1 MLQNYLKIAYR
12 TLLRYKAYT
21 ALNVLGLTLGLTCAI
36 LIFMMV
42 KFHLSF
48 DQYHSKADRIVRIVS
63 LFNTP
68 DGEFHTAGVPAPLGE
83 AARSEIAPL
92 EEVSMVYTE
101 NNVTVALMEGNVP
114 TKKFK
119 EDNGGVFFVE
129 PDLFSI
135 LDIKIL
141 KGNVQD
147 LKQPNVVFLTEKT
160 VKKYYGDTDPIG
172 KILRFDAK
180 LNVKVAGVI
189 QDFPSNTDIK
199 GAMIASYATRDTYDP
214 SFPENM
220 KKHWGGVNSA
230 TQCYALLK
238 PNTTIAQ
245 VQKLTPAFMA
255 KHYTNAEERKSR
267 LLHIQPLADIH
278 FNDNYSGVIPKRM
291 ITTLGIIGFL
301 LLITACINFINMAT
315 AQALKRSKEVGV
327 RKVMGS
333 SRGQLFWQFIA
344 ETAIITIVAGI
355 ISYILSSALF
365 PLLSNWQEEL
375 IGYRMIFAELIDLHF
390 WIIFILTIVVVIFIS
405 GSYPGFVLSG
415 FNPVV
420 ALKGRISTQ
429 SLGGVSIR
437 KALVVTQF
445 VITQI
450 LVIGTIVVSSQ
461 MNHFIKSEM
470 GFKHDAILQIPVPQ
484 NDNATKLQTLKTQFK
499 SISSIEKVSLI
510 NTPPMSQNQNTTDV
524 QYNNRKESEK
534 FSIYI
539 KFADVDYLNL
549 YGVKV
554 VAGRNLMPSDTVRE
568 FLVNEETVKRLGEK
582 TNNDV
587 LNKKMIIWGKTGT
600 VVGVVKDYHVMTL
613 HEKIPPLA
621 LSTMTHMYQ
630 TVAVKMNMADSQN
643 TIKKLDKIWS
653 ATFPDFVFEYEFY
666 DEAIG
671 KMYQME
677 TAMLG
682 LIQAFALIAILIGCL
697 GLYGLVSFMVA
708 QKTKEI
714 GVRKVLGASVGQIL
728 WLFGKEFSFL
738 ILIAFAI
745 AAPTAWWVLN
755 SWLQDFE
762 YRIQIGVGVFA
773 VAIFVTGMIAV
784 ITVGW
789 QSSRAA
795 LANPVKSLRTE

>member
-278 FNDNYSGVIPKRM
+278 FNDNYNGVIPKKM
-291 ITTLGIIGFL
+291 ITTLGIIGLL
-301 LLITACINFINMAT
+301 LLITACINFVNMAT

-470 GFKHDAILQIPVPQ
+470 GFKHDAILQMPVPQ

-708 QKTKEI
+708 QKTKEV

>member
-1 MLQNYLKIAYR
+1 MLRNYLKIAYR

-48 DQYHSKADRIVRIVS
+48 DQYHSKADRVVRMVS
-63 LFNTP
+63 YFNTP
-68 DGEFHTAGVPAPLGE
+68 DGEFYTPGVPAPFGD
-83 AARSEIAPL
+83 AARTEIAPL
-92 EEVSMVYTE
+92 EKVSMVYNE
-101 NNVTVALMEGNVP
+101 GSVTVALMEGGVQ

-119 EDNGGVFFVE
+119 EDDEGVFFAE
-129 PDLFSI
+129 PDLFAI
-135 LDIKIL
+135 LDLKVL
-141 KGNVQD
+141 KGNIQD

-160 VKKYYGDTDPIG
+160 AKKYYGDADPIG
-172 KILRFDAK
+172 RTLRFDAK
-180 LNVKVAGVI
+180 LSVKVAGI
-189 QDFPSNTDIK
+189 LQDLPANTDIK
-199 GAMIASYATRDTYDP
+199 CSILASYLTRETYDP
-214 SFPENM
+214 DWAKNM
-220 KKHWGGVNSA
+220 KTHWGGINSN
-230 TQCYALLK
+230 TRCFALLK
-238 PNTTIAQ
+238 PNTSIAQ
-245 VQKLTPAFMA
+245 VQKMTPAFLA
-255 KHYTNAEERKSR
+255 KHYTKPEERKSR
-267 LLHIQPLADIH
+267 FLYVQPLSDIH
-278 FNDNYSGVIPKRM
+278 FNENYNGVIPKRM
-291 ITTLGIIGFL
+291 ITTLGIIGLL
-301 LLITACINFINMAT
+301 LLITACINFVNMAT

-344 ETAIITIVAGI
+344 ETALIATVAGVI
-355 ISYILSSALF
+355 AYILSSILF
-365 PLLSNWQEEL
+365 PFLSNWQEEL
-375 IGYRMIFAELIDLHF
+375 IGYRMIFSELIDLRF
-390 WIIFILTIVVVIFIS
+390 WIIFVLTLLFVVFIS

-420 ALKGRISTQ
+420 ALKGKISTQ

-445 VITQI
+445 IITQI

-461 MNHFIKSEM
+461 MNYFTKKEM
-470 GFKHDAILQIPVPQ
+470 GFKHDAILQMPIPQ
-484 NDNATKLQTLKTQFK
+484 NGDATKLHTLKTQFK

-510 NTPPMSQNQNTTDV
+510 NTPPMSQSQNTTDV
-524 QYNNRKESEK
+524 QYDNRKEVEK

-539 KFADVDYLNL
+539 KFADSDYLDL
-549 YGVKV
+549 YGVKI
-554 VAGRNLMPSDTVRE
+554 VAGRNVMISDSVRE

-582 TNNDV
+582 NNNDV
-587 LNKKMIIWGKTGT
+587 LNKKMTIWGKTGL

-621 LSTMTHMYQ
+621 LSTATFMYQ
-630 TVAVKMNMADSQN
+630 TVAVKMNMADAQN

-666 DEAIG
+666 DEQIG

-738 ILIAFAI
+738 ILIAFII
-745 AAPTAWWVLN
+745 AAPAAWWVLN
-755 SWLQDFE
+755 GWLQDFE
-762 YRIQIGVGVFA
+762 YRISISFGVFA
-773 VAIFVTGMIAV
+773 AAIFVTGMIAV

>member
-1 MLQNYLKIAYR
+1 MLRNYLKIAYR

-48 DQYHSKADRIVRIVS
+48 DQYHSKADRVVRLVS
-63 LFNTP
+63 YFNTP
-68 DGEFHTAGVPAPLGE
+68 DGEFYTPGVPAPLGD
-83 AARSEIAPL
+83 AARTDIAPL
-92 EEVSMVYTE
+92 EKVSMVYNEGT
-101 NNVTVALMEGNVP
+101 VTVALMEGGVP

-119 EDNGGVFFVE
+119 EDNEGVFFAE

-135 LDIKIL
+135 LDLKIL

-147 LKQPNVVFLTEKT
+147 LKQPNVVFLTEKIA
-160 VKKYYGDTDPIG
+160 KKYYGDVDPIG

-180 LNVKVAGVI
+180 LNVKVVGLI
-189 QDFPSNTDIK
+189 QDLPTNTDLNCTIL
-199 GAMIASYATRDTYDP
+199 ASYLTRDTYDP
-214 SFPENM
+214 DWAKNM
-220 KKHWGGVNSA
+220 KKHWGGINSN
-230 TQCYALLK
+230 TRCFALLK
-238 PNTTIAQ
+238 SNTNVAQ
-245 VQKLTPAFMA
+245 VQKMTPAFLA
-255 KHYTNAEERKSR
+255 KYYTSAEERKSR
-267 LLHIQPLADIH
+267 NLSIQPLSDIH
-278 FNDNYSGVIPKRM
+278 FNENYSGVIPKRM
-291 ITTLGIIGFL
+291 ITTLGIIGLL
-301 LLITACINFINMAT
+301 LLITACINFVNMAT

-344 ETAIITIVAGI
+344 ETAIITVIAGVF
-355 ISYILSSALF
+355 SYILASILF
-365 PLLSNWQEEL
+365 PFLSNWQEEL
-375 IGYRMIFAELIDLHF
+375 IGYRMILGNLVDARF
-390 WIIFILTIVVVIFIS
+390 WMIFILTILSVIFLS
-405 GSYPGFVLSG
+405 GSYPGFVLGG
-415 FNPVV
+415 FNTIV
-420 ALKGRISTQ
+420 ALKGKISTQ
-429 SLGGVSIR
+429 SLGGVSVR

-461 MNHFIKSEM
+461 MNYFIKTDM
-470 GFKHDAILQIPVPQ
+470 GFKHDAILQMPIPQQDAV
-484 NDNATKLQTLKTQFK
+484 KLQTLKTQFK
-499 SISSIEKVSLI
+499 GISSIQKVSLV
-510 NTPPMSQNQNTTDV
+510 NTPPMSQSQNTTDV
-524 QYNNRKESEK
+524 KYDNRRDSEK

-539 KFADVDYLNL
+539 KFADNDYLDL
-549 YGVKV
+549 YGVKI
-554 VAGRNLMPSDTVRE
+554 VAGRNVMASDTSRE
-568 FLVNEETVKRLGEK
+568 FLVNEETVRRLGEK
-582 TNNDV
+582 SNNDV
-587 LNKKMIIWGKTGT
+587 LNKKLTIWGKTGL
-600 VVGVVKDYHVMTL
+600 VVGVIKDYHVMTL

-621 LSTMTHMYQ
+621 LSTNTQMYY
-630 TVAVKMNMADSQN
+630 TVAVKMNMADAQN

-666 DEAIG
+666 DEQIG

-728 WLFGKEFSFL
+728 WLFGKEFS
-738 ILIAFAI
+738 ILIFIAFII
-745 AAPTAWWVLN
+745 AAPAAWWVLN
-755 SWLQDFE
+755 GWLQDFE
-762 YRIQIGVGVFA
+762 YRISIGASVFA
-773 VAIFVTGMIAV
+773 AAIFLTGIIAV

>member
-1 MLQNYLKIAYR
+1 MLHNYLKIAYR
-12 TLLRYKAYT
+12 TLLRYKVYT

-129 PDLFSI
+129 PDLFPI

-238 PNTTIAQ
+238 PNTTIDQ

-278 FNDNYSGVIPKRM
+278 FNDNYNGVIPKKM
-291 ITTLGIIGFL
+291 ITTLGIIGLL
-301 LLITACINFINMAT
+301 LLITACINFVNMAT

-587 LNKKMIIWGKTGT
+587 LNKKMTIWGKTGT

-630 TVAVKMNMADSQN
+630 TIAVKMNMADSQN

-708 QKTKEI
+708 QKTKEV

>member
-1 MLQNYLKIAYR
+1 
-12 TLLRYKAYT
+12 
-21 ALNVLGLTLGLTCAI
+21 
-36 LIFMMV
+36 
-42 KFHLSF
+42 
-48 DQYHSKADRIVRIVS
+48 
-63 LFNTP
+63 
-68 DGEFHTAGVPAPLGE
+68 
-83 AARSEIAPL
+83 
-92 EEVSMVYTE
+92 
-101 NNVTVALMEGNVP
+101 MEGGVP

-119 EDNGGVFFVE
+119 EDDEGVFFAE

-135 LDIKIL
+135 LDLKVL
-141 KGNVQD
+141 KGNIQD

-160 VKKYYGDTDPIG
+160 AKRYYGDADPIG
-172 KILRFDAK
+172 RTLRFDAK
-180 LNVKVAGVI
+180 LSVKVAGI
-189 QDFPSNTDIK
+189 LQDLPANTDIK
-199 GAMIASYATRDTYDP
+199 CSILASYLTRETYDP
-214 SFPENM
+214 DWAKNM
-220 KKHWGGVNSA
+220 KTHWGGINSN
-230 TQCYALLK
+230 TRCFALLK
-238 PNTTIAQ
+238 PNTSIAQ
-245 VQKLTPAFMA
+245 VQKMTPAFLA
-255 KHYTNAEERKSR
+255 KHYAKPEERKSR
-267 LLHIQPLADIH
+267 FLYVQPLSDIH
-278 FNDNYSGVIPKRM
+278 FNDNYNGVIPKRM
-291 ITTLGIIGFL
+291 ITTLGIIGLL
-301 LLITACINFINMAT
+301 LLITACINFVNMAT

-344 ETAIITIVAGI
+344 ETAIIATVAGI
-355 ISYILSSALF
+355 IAYILSSLLF
-365 PLLSNWQEEL
+365 PFLSNWQEEL
-375 IGYRMIFAELIDLHF
+375 IGYRMIFSELIDLRF
-390 WIIFILTIVVVIFIS
+390 WIIFVLTLLFVVFIS

-420 ALKGRISTQ
+420 AMKGKISTQ

-445 VITQI
+445 IITQI

-461 MNHFIKSEM
+461 MNYFTKKEM
-470 GFKHDAILQIPVPQ
+470 GFKHDAILQMPIPQ
-484 NDNATKLQTLKTQFK
+484 NGDATKLHTLKTQFK

-510 NTPPMSQNQNTTDV
+510 NTPPMSQSQNTTDV
-524 QYNNRKESEK
+524 QYDNRKETEK

-539 KFADVDYLNL
+539 KFADSDYLDL
-549 YGVKV
+549 YGVKI
-554 VAGRNLMPSDTVRE
+554 VAGRNVMVSDTVRE

-582 TNNDV
+582 NNNDV
-587 LNKKMIIWGKTGT
+587 LNKKMTIWGRTGL

-621 LSTMTHMYQ
+621 ISTMHHMYQ
-630 TVAVKMNMADSQN
+630 TVAVKMNMTDAQN

-666 DEAIG
+666 DEQIG

-738 ILIAFAI
+738 ILIAFII
-745 AAPTAWWVLN
+745 AAPAAWWVLN
-755 SWLQDFE
+755 GWLQDFE
-762 YRIQIGVGVFA
+762 YRISISFGVFA
-773 VAIFVTGMIAV
+773 AAIFVTGMIAV

>member
-1 MLQNYLKIAYR
+1 MLRNYLKIAYR

-48 DQYHSKADRIVRIVS
+48 DQYHSKADRVVRMVS
-63 LFNTP
+63 YFNTP
-68 DGEFHTAGVPAPLGE
+68 DGEFYTPGVPAPFGD
-83 AARSEIAPL
+83 AARTEISPL
-92 EEVSMVYTE
+92 EKVSMVYNE
-101 NNVTVALMEGNVP
+101 GSVTVALMEGGVQ

-119 EDNGGVFFVE
+119 EDDEGVFFAE

-135 LDIKIL
+135 LDLKVL

-160 VKKYYGDTDPIG
+160 AKKYYGDADPIG
-172 KILRFDAK
+172 RTLRFDAK
-180 LNVKVAGVI
+180 LSVKVAGI
-189 QDFPSNTDIK
+189 LQDLPANTDIK
-199 GAMIASYATRDTYDP
+199 CSILASYLTRETYDP
-214 SFPENM
+214 DWAKNM
-220 KKHWGGVNSA
+220 KTHWGGINSN
-230 TQCYALLK
+230 TRCFALLK
-238 PNTTIAQ
+238 PNTSIAQ
-245 VQKLTPAFMA
+245 VQKMTPAFLA
-255 KHYTNAEERKSR
+255 KHYTKPEERKSR
-267 LLHIQPLADIH
+267 FLYVQPLSDIH
-278 FNDNYSGVIPKRM
+278 FNDNYNGVIPKRM
-291 ITTLGIIGFL
+291 ITTLGIIGLL
-301 LLITACINFINMAT
+301 LLITACINFVNMAT

-344 ETAIITIVAGI
+344 ETALIATVAGGI
-355 ISYILSSALF
+355 AYILSSILF
-365 PLLSNWQEEL
+365 PFLSNWQEEL
-375 IGYRMIFAELIDLHF
+375 IGYRMIFSELIDLRF
-390 WIIFILTIVVVIFIS
+390 WIIFVLTLLFVVFIS

-420 ALKGRISTQ
+420 ALKGKISTQ

-445 VITQI
+445 IITQI

-461 MNHFIKSEM
+461 MNYFTKKEM
-470 GFKHDAILQIPVPQ
+470 GFKHDAILQMPIPQ
-484 NDNATKLQTLKTQFK
+484 NGDATKLHTLKTQFK
-499 SISSIEKVSLI
+499 SISSIENVSLI
-510 NTPPMSQNQNTTDV
+510 NTPPMSQSQNTTDV
-524 QYNNRKESEK
+524 QYDNRKEVEK

-539 KFADVDYLNL
+539 KFADSDYLDL
-549 YGVKV
+549 YGVKI
-554 VAGRNLMPSDTVRE
+554 VAGRNVMISDSVRE

-582 TNNDV
+582 NNNDV
-587 LNKKMIIWGKTGT
+587 LNKKMTIWGKTGL

-621 LSTMTHMYQ
+621 LSTATFMYQ
-630 TVAVKMNMADSQN
+630 TVAVKMNMADAQN

-666 DEAIG
+666 DEQIG

-738 ILIAFAI
+738 ILIAFII
-745 AAPTAWWVLN
+745 AAPAAWWVLN
-755 SWLQDFE
+755 GWLQDFE
-762 YRIQIGVGVFA
+762 YRISISFGVFA
-773 VAIFVTGMIAV
+773 AAIFVTGMIAV

>member
-1 MLQNYLKIAYR
+1 M
-12 TLLRYKAYT
+12 
-21 ALNVLGLTLGLTCAI
+21 
-36 LIFMMV
+36 
-42 KFHLSF
+42 
-48 DQYHSKADRIVRIVS
+48 
-63 LFNTP
+63 
-68 DGEFHTAGVPAPLGE
+68 
-83 AARSEIAPL
+83 
-92 EEVSMVYTE
+92 
-101 NNVTVALMEGNVP
+101 
-114 TKKFK
+114 
-119 EDNGGVFFVE
+119 
-129 PDLFSI
+129 
-135 LDIKIL
+135 
-141 KGNVQD
+141 
-147 LKQPNVVFLTEKT
+147 
-160 VKKYYGDTDPIG
+160 
-172 KILRFDAK
+172 
-180 LNVKVAGVI
+180 
-189 QDFPSNTDIK
+189 
-199 GAMIASYATRDTYDP
+199 
-214 SFPENM
+214 
-220 KKHWGGVNSA
+220 
-230 TQCYALLK
+230 
-238 PNTTIAQ
+238 
-245 VQKLTPAFMA
+245 
-255 KHYTNAEERKSR
+255 
-267 LLHIQPLADIH
+267 
-278 FNDNYSGVIPKRM
+278 
-291 ITTLGIIGFL
+291 
-301 LLITACINFINMAT
+301 
-315 AQALKRSKEVGV
+315 
-327 RKVMGS
+327 
-333 SRGQLFWQFIA
+333 
-344 ETAIITIVAGI
+344 
-355 ISYILSSALF
+355 
-365 PLLSNWQEEL
+365 
-375 IGYRMIFAELIDLHF
+375 
-390 WIIFILTIVVVIFIS
+390 
-405 GSYPGFVLSG
+405 
-415 FNPVV
+415 
-420 ALKGRISTQ
+420 
-429 SLGGVSIR
+429 
-437 KALVVTQF
+437 
-445 VITQI
+445 
-450 LVIGTIVVSSQ
+450 
-461 MNHFIKSEM
+461 
-470 GFKHDAILQIPVPQ
+470 PVPQ

-630 TVAVKMNMADSQN
+630 TIAVKMNMADSQN

-708 QKTKEI
+708 QKTKEV

>member
-1 MLQNYLKIAYR
+1 
-12 TLLRYKAYT
+12 
-21 ALNVLGLTLGLTCAI
+21 
-36 LIFMMV
+36 MMV

-48 DQYHSKADRIVRIVS
+48 DQYHSKADRVVRIVS
-63 LFNTP
+63 YFNTP

-83 AARSEIAPL
+83 AARTEIAPL
-92 EEVSMVYTE
+92 EKVSMVYTE

-135 LDIKIL
+135 LDLKIL

-160 VKKYYGDTDPIG
+160 AKKYYGDTDPIG

-220 KKHWGGVNSA
+220 KKHWGSVNSA

-255 KHYTNAEERKSR
+255 KHYTSAEERKSR
-267 LLHIQPLADIH
+267 LIYIQPLADIH
-278 FNDNYSGVIPKRM
+278 FNDNYSGVIPKKM
-291 ITTLGIIGFL
+291 ITTLGIIGLL

-344 ETAIITIVAGI
+344 ETAIIAVLAGFI
-355 ISYILSSALF
+355 AYIFANTLF

-375 IGYRMIFAELIDLHF
+375 IGYRMIFAELIDLRF
-390 WIIFILTIVVVIFIS
+390 WIIFILTIVIVIFFS

-420 ALKGRISTQ
+420 ALKGKISTQ

-470 GFKHDAILQIPVPQ
+470 GFKHDAILQMPVPQ
-484 NDNATKLQTLKTQFK
+484 NDNATKLHTLKTQFK
-499 SISSIEKVSLI
+499 GVSSIEKVSFI

-539 KFADVDYLNL
+539 KFADVDYLDL

-587 LNKKMIIWGKTGT
+587 LNKKMIIWGKTGI
-600 VVGVVKDYHVMTL
+600 VVGVLKDYHVMTL

-630 TVAVKMNMADSQN
+630 TIAVKMNMADAQN

-653 ATFPDFVFEYEFY
+653 TTFPDFVFEYEFY

-708 QKTKEI
+708 QKTKEV

-728 WLFGKEFSFL
+728 WLFGKEFSLL

-745 AAPTAWWVLN
+745 AAPAAWWVLN
-755 SWLQDFE
+755 GWLQDFE
-762 YRIQIGVGVFA
+762 YRISIGVGVFA